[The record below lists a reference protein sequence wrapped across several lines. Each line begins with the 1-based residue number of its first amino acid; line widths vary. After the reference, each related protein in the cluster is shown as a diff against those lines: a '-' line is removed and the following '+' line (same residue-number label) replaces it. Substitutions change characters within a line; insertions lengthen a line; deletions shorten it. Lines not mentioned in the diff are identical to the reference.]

1 MGGASCSGDPV
12 TLPAP
17 APPVF
22 IRPFLRVAN
31 TAYLVDYLPYVP
43 GRRPGGTE
51 RGSIAGGP
59 TFSEVFMTELQ
70 LLYLCRLLDN
80 HLESLERRLARN
92 RRFYDPNDEVLQYRK
107 VVLVENEIQ
116 ELKNARQELAEQL
129 AKMAL

>member
-1 MGGASCSGDPV
+1 
-12 TLPAP
+12 
-17 APPVF
+17 
-22 IRPFLRVAN
+22 
-31 TAYLVDYLPYVP
+31 
-43 GRRPGGTE
+43 
-51 RGSIAGGP
+51 
-59 TFSEVFMTELQ
+59 MTELQ

-80 HLESLERRLARN
+80 HLESLERRLTRN

>member
-43 GRRPGGTE
+43 GRRPGGT
-51 RGSIAGGP
+51 GP
-59 TFSEVFMTELQ
+59 TFSEVSMTELQ
-70 LLYLCRLLDN
+70 LLYLCRLLDD